1 MNIKKIMFQ
10 NQHYLSFA
18 YVILLKYDNDDNLK

>member
-1 MNIKKIMFQ
+1 MNIKKIMYR
-10 NQHYLSFA
+10 NQHYLSFV